1 LGVTSFN
8 DHGDI
13 LVTMKTIA
21 AGEFKA
27 KCLQI
32 MDEVDDSGEAVI
44 ITKRGVA
51 VAKLV
56 PVFDKDPNSIF
67 GCMQGR
73 MEIVGDLSISPWEEE
88 FGDRDPIL
96 EKWDRLNK

>member
-1 LGVTSFN
+1 MTSSH
-8 DHGDI
+8 DHGGT
-13 LVTMKTIA
+13 LMTMKTIA

-32 MDEVDDSGEAVI
+32 MDEVQSGREPVV
-44 ITKRGVA
+44 ITKRGRA

-56 PVFDKDPNSIF
+56 PMDSSPKSLL
-67 GCMQGR
+67 GYMKGR
-73 MEIVGDLSISPWEEE
+73 MEIVGDLSESPWDEV
-88 FGDRDPIL
+88 GGADSVL

>member
-1 LGVTSFN
+1 LLVTSIH
-8 DHGDI
+8 DHIGRI
-13 LVTMKTIA
+13 GAMRTIA

-56 PVFDKDPNSIF
+56 PVFNKDPHSVF
-67 GCMQGR
+67 GCMAGK
-73 MEIVGDLSISPWEEE
+73 MEIVGDLTISPWEEE
-88 FGDRDPIL
+88 FGDRDPTL

>member
-1 LGVTSFN
+1 MTIRH

-13 LVTMKTIA
+13 MMTMKTIA
-21 AGEFKA
+21 AGVFKA

-32 MDEVDDSGEAVI
+32 MDEVQSGKEPVV
-44 ITKRGVA
+44 ITKRGRA

-56 PVFDKDPNSIF
+56 PVDAHPKSLL
-67 GCMQGR
+67 GYMQGK
-73 MEIVGDLSISPWEEE
+73 MEIVGDLSESPWDEV
-88 FGDRDPIL
+88 GGADSVV

>member
-1 LGVTSFN
+1 MTSAH

-13 LVTMKTIA
+13 MLTMKTIA

-32 MDEVDDSGEAVI
+32 MDEVQSGGGSVI
-44 ITKRGVA
+44 ITKRGRA

-56 PVFDKDPNSIF
+56 PMDSNPRSLLGYMEGK
-67 GCMQGR
+67 
-73 MEIVGDLSISPWEEE
+73 MEIVGDLSESPWDEV
-88 FGDRDPIL
+88 GGADSVL

>member
-1 LGVTSFN
+1 MTIAR
-8 DHGDI
+8 DHSDT

-21 AGEFKA
+21 AGVFKA

-32 MDEVDDSGEAVI
+32 MDEVDETGEPVI

-51 VAKLV
+51 VAKLI
-56 PVFDKDPNSIF
+56 PVSDKDPNSIF
-67 GCMQGR
+67 GCMQGK
-73 MEIVGDLSISPWEEE
+73 MEIVGDLTTSPWKEE
-88 FGDRDPIL
+88 FGDRDPIV

>member
-1 LGVTSFN
+1 MV
-8 DHGDI
+8 I
-13 LVTMKTIA
+13 IIVTMKTIA

-32 MDEVDDSGEAVI
+32 MDEVDESGEAVI

-56 PVFDKDPNSIF
+56 PVFDKDPNSHLR
-67 GCMQGR
+67 MHGR
-73 MEIVGDLSISPWEEE
+73 ED
-88 FGDRDPIL
+88 GDRRRPH
-96 EKWDRLNK
+96 